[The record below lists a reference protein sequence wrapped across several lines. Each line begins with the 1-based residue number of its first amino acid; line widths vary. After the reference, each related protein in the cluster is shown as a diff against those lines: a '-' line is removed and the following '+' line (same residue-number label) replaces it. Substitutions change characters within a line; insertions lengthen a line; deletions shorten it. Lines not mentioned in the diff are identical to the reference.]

1 MQMPVFVLLK
11 FFIYIYIYLCH
22 HDIEMV
28 FGIIISYIVVCGS
41 DETTTGHIDVKPA
54 TIQPAEEKHAAED
67 KLAAAEQK
75 EAAEDKKSIQVEQA
89 EESMCLYIIYRD
101 TVNINGV

>member
-1 MQMPVFVLLK
+1 M
-11 FFIYIYIYLCH
+11 CD
-22 HDIEMV
+22 HDFETV
-28 FGIIISYIVVCGS
+28 FGTIVSYIVVCGS

-54 TIQPAEEKHAAED
+54 SIQPAEEKHAAED

-89 EESMCLYIIYRD
+89 EESMCLYIFYRESM
-101 TVNINGV
+101 NIKGV